1 MVSLAFL
8 LFCLKLCKLLYLHLW
23 CHMAHLH
30 CATFTLCMCVLY
42 IDQFRFRVP
51 PSLTLHNCFSNHI
64 CQICK
69 ISEVTFDTSVWST
82 STMYRDIIE
91 KYETSGGTMRKTMV
105 KLSHSCGLTGDSL
118 RFLNV
123 NSYFYFIIV
132 SFMRPIHQ
140 RTHWII
146 LLGQGIF
153 LFWDFPVANLLYALQ
168 TGEWSHSLLKEVFV
182 CYCVLEKSTVRR

>member
-1 MVSLAFL
+1 MVSLAFFGF
-8 LFCLKLCKLLYLHLW
+8 FCLKLCNLLYLHLW

-30 CATFTLCMCVLY
+30 CATFTLYMCVLC
-42 IDQFRFRVP
+42 IDQFRFRVL
-51 PSLTLHNCFSNHI
+51 PSLTLHNCFSNHV

-69 ISEVTFDTSVWST
+69 INEVTFDTSVWST

-105 KLSHSCGLTGDSL
+105 KLFHRCGLTGDSL

-123 NSYFYFIIV
+123 NSYFCFIIV

-140 RTHWII
+140 RTH
-146 LLGQGIF
+146 
-153 LFWDFPVANLLYALQ
+153 
-168 TGEWSHSLLKEVFV
+168 
-182 CYCVLEKSTVRR
+182 